1 MLDTE
6 IFEGRNRGPNLLVFG
21 AIHGNEKCGTHAIG
35 RAIMELRSAVFK
47 LEKGRVIFV
56 PICNPEAYRADA
68 RYVEVNLNRV
78 IRKHAKVLR
87 HEHALANELTAL
99 IDKCDVLLDLHSYSS
114 GRRPF
119 LFLDNDTEEQRAF
132 AQAMNIPYWVT
143 GWNDV
148 YAGQQ
153 DVSQGDTTSYA
164 FAQKKMALLI
174 ECGLHEDPQ
183 SAVVGYKSLRAA
195 LAYYGM
201 AEPYERSR
209 AEPPSVMRMTDML
222 VKQREGRFLK
232 DWQHLDPVSKGM
244 PILRYDDGDIYMSPV
259 DGVVLLPGK
268 KTRIGEEWIYF
279 GVESK

>member
-47 LEKGRVIFV
+47 IEKGRVIFV
-56 PICNPEAYRADA
+56 PICHPEAYRADQ
-68 RYVEVNLNRV
+68 RYIEVNLNRV
-78 IRKHAKVLR
+78 IRKHPKVLR

-119 LFLDNDTEEQRAF
+119 LFLDNDTPEQREF
-132 AQAMNIPYWVT
+132 AAAMNIPYWVT

-148 YAGQQ
+148 YAEQQ
-153 DVSQGDTTSYA
+153 DMSQGDTTSYA
-164 FAQKKMALLI
+164 FSQKKMALLI

-201 AEPYERSR
+201 AEPYERHR
-209 AEPPSVMRMTDML
+209 AEPPSVMRMTNML

-268 KTRIGEEWIYF
+268 KTRIGEEWVYF